1 VILAVPAARRPAV
14 IAVKAAILM
23 PVLIAVVAL
32 AVDAGVLY
40 DRERHAQA
48 AADAAALAAAG
59 DVYLTYAN
67 ASAADDGRDP
77 NGTAATTARA
87 FAAANGYPDDG
98 TTADVDVHIP
108 PQSGPYA
115 NKPGFVE
122 VSVIY
127 HQPRG
132 FSAIF
137 GAGRLRVGA
146 RAVARAHSDASGIG
160 ILVLDPVGARALYVG
175 GGSIG
180 NVPKADVV
188 VNSAS
193 LEAAYGEGS
202 TARLTAR
209 AFLITGKAS
218 QAGQLVGP
226 MTTGVPPTPD
236 PFRYLPAPDPST
248 MVARTKTTATKVDKG
263 FGYIDYYLR
272 PGVYD
277 GGLSFDGKSSV
288 FMEPGVYYM
297 RGNATS
303 GGFKFTGNVSTRLQA
318 EGVMIYND
326 KGTNTVTDPANAA
339 YPNIA
344 LAGQS
349 SVNWTPPPTGIYAGM
364 SMFQARGQAITTSI
378 GGGGALTIRG
388 ALYSADGQVDIIG
401 SGTSYIGDMF
411 VVYRLLMKGN
421 GTYTVP
427 LEAGPVVPV
436 RDLGLVE

>member
-1 VILAVPAARRPAV
+1 
-14 IAVKAAILM
+14 
-23 PVLIAVVAL
+23 VVAL
-32 AVDAGVLY
+32 ALDSGMLY

-48 AADAAALAAAG
+48 TADGAALAAAA

-67 ASAADDGRDP
+67 TSATDDGKDP
-77 NGTAATTARA
+77 SGKAATTARA

-98 TTADVDVHIP
+98 VTADVDVNIP
-108 PQSGPYA
+108 PTSGPYA
-115 NKPGFVE
+115 NKPGFAE
-122 VSVIY
+122 VLITY

-132 FSAIF
+132 FSGIF
-137 GAGRLRVGA
+137 GTGKLKVGA
-146 RAVARAHSDASGIG
+146 RAVARAHSDANGIG
-160 ILVLDPVGARALYVG
+160 ILILDPTGAQALYVG

-180 NVPKADVV
+180 SVPKADVV
-188 VNSAS
+188 VNSTS
-193 LEAAYGEGS
+193 LSAAYGEGS

-209 AFLITGKAS
+209 SFQVTGRAS

-226 MTTGVPPTPD
+226 MQTGVPPTPD
-236 PFRYLPAPDPST
+236 PFRHLPPPDPST
-248 MVARTKTTATKVDKG
+248 MVARTKTLATKVDKG
-263 FGYIDYYLR
+263 FGYIDYYLK

-297 RGNATS
+297 RGNTAG
-303 GGFKFTGNVSTRLQA
+303 GGFKFLGNVSTRLQA
-318 EGVMIYND
+318 DGVMIYND
-326 KGTNTVTDPANAA
+326 RGTNTQTDPARAD
-339 YPNIA
+339 YPNVS
-344 LAGQS
+344 LSGQA
-349 SVNWTPPPTGIYAGM
+349 SVNWTPPTTGIYNGM
-364 SMFQARGQAITTSI
+364 SFFQARGQSITTSI

-421 GTYTVP
+421 GQYTVP
-427 LEAGPVVPV
+427 LETGPVVPV